1 MATTPG
7 PRPDLFSA
15 PPRPEE
21 RIDELLAL
29 LAADWKRS
37 GSDQRF
43 FQYIANLQH
52 RLGLPADAYQFEDTA
67 LISRLTAGAEP
78 RQAG

>member
-1 MATTPG
+1 MASNQNLFNGT
-7 PRPDLFSA
+7 PRPA
-15 PPRPEE
+15 E

-37 GSDQRF
+37 GCDQRF

-52 RLGLPADAYQFEDTA
+52 RLGAKGDAYHFEDTA
-67 LISRLTAGAEP
+67 LISHLTAGAEP